1 MKEVWKDIP
10 GYEGHYQASNLGRIK
25 SLERLDPLGR
35 RVREKILSQNF
46 KGNGYLIVSL
56 SMNGSLTSKTVHS
69 LVAMAFLNHT
79 PCGLELVVDHIN
91 NIRHD
96 NRVENLQLISQRE
109 NSSKNPKGSCDK
121 YTGVIYKRSQE
132 KFVAD
137 IRINMKKV
145 RIGTFNTA
153 EEASKAYNEVLN
165 AYNNGKDIHVI
176 LKKYKKYPSSPQKG
190 VHFSSKH
197 KKWVVKFTKNKKN
210 IYLGM
215 YKNEK
220 DAIRVAEN
228 YLKYPQYEQLPPPLN
243 LRP

>member
-1 MKEVWKDIP
+1 MKEVWKNIP

-25 SLERLDPLGR
+25 SLERFDPLGR

-46 KGNGYLIVSL
+46 KDNGYLMVSL
-56 SMNGSLTSKTVHS
+56 SMNGKLISKTVHS
-69 LVAMAFLNHT
+69 LVAMAFLNHA
-79 PCGLELVVDHIN
+79 PCAQKLVVDHIN

-109 NSSKNPKGSCDK
+109 NSSKNPRGSCDK
-121 YTGVIYKRSQE
+121 YIGVIYKRCQE
-132 KFVAD
+132 RFVAD

-153 EEASKAYNEVLN
+153 KEASKAYNEVLDT
-165 AYNNGKDIHVI
+165 YNNGGDIHAI
-176 LKKYKKYPSSPQKG
+176 LKKYIKHPSSPQKG
-190 VHFSSKH
+190 VHFCNKH
-197 KKWVVKFTKNKKN
+197 KKWVVRFTKNKKN

-215 YKNEK
+215 YKDEK
-220 DAIRVAEN
+220 DAIRVAKN
-228 YLKYPQYEQLPPPLN
+228 YLKHPQYERLPPHLN